1 MTTLAVRSYILDSQK
16 IRKIFSMKK
25 FQTLLAAVMCGV
37 VLGLAVNASAQANQA
52 GFATAVHVEGIV
64 NYSLGDDQWQPLVA
78 GKILPV
84 GATVRTGH
92 NGVTDLVLGKDIQLP
107 LYAQQVSGLPA
118 HPDLAQDGKVR
129 GMANYVPAAEQNVV
143 RLTPDTTLAIN
154 KLNVIDT
161 GSDTV
166 SDTELD
172 LQKGKIFASV
182 KKLNGASTYYIKL
195 PSGIAGVRGTQFSVD
210 IGGAVSVSHSTGGG
224 VVLTLTPPG
233 GGVPKTTVVGVGYSY
248 NPITGELTLASS
260 DVITMMRNL
269 FNALQT
275 IYSPI
280 SIGYY
285 ISPDSTQCYVSPT
298 RGGPPPHHHGGGGG
312 QGGGGGGQG
321 GGEVP

>member
-52 GFATAVHVEGIV
+52 GFATAVRVEGIV
-64 NYSLGDDQWQPLVA
+64 SYSLGDDQWQPLVA

-84 GATVRTGH
+84 GAIIRTGH

-107 LYAQQVSGLPA
+107 LYAQQVSGQPDHPA
-118 HPDLAQDGKVR
+118 PPQDAKVR
-129 GMANYVPAAEQNVV
+129 GMASFAPPAAEQNVV
-143 RLTPDTTLAIN
+143 RLTPDTTLAIS

-161 GSDTV
+161 GADTV

-210 IGGAVSVSHSTGGG
+210 VGGAVSVSHSTGGG

-233 GGVPKTTVVGVGYSY
+233 GGAPKTTVVGVGYSY
-248 NPITGELTLASS
+248 NPVTGQLMLASS
-260 DVITMMRNL
+260 DVITMMQNL
-269 FNALQT
+269 FNALQR
-275 IYSPI
+275 IYSPV
-280 SIGYY
+280 SFFM
-285 ISPDSTQCYVSPT
+285 SRDNTQCYVSPT
-298 RGGPPPHHHGGGGG
+298 QGAPPPHHHGGGGSG
-312 QGGGGGGQG
+312 QGGGGNQG